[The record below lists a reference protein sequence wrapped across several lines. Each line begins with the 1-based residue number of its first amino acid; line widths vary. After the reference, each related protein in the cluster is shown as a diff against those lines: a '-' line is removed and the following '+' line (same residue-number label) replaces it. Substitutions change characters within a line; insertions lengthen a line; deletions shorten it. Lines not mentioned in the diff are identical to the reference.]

1 MQIDPAA
8 LTQQQLYKI
17 LVGSVVPRPIA
28 WVSTLN
34 AAGQRN
40 LAPFSFFNVVCPQPP
55 TLSIATQIRGTDGLE
70 KDTAYNI
77 RATGEFVVNI
87 VTEATLSAM
96 NITSTEFAPEVDE
109 FAAARLTPAPSIMVK
124 PPRVLESPIQFECK
138 LNQIVMIQN
147 GPNNA
152 PGGGSLILGTIV
164 YIHVSDEVLLD
175 NYKIDARALHPVGRL
190 AGAEYCHVTDLFAL
204 ERPGPLAPSTVT
216 PPATCP

>member
-138 LNQIVMIQN
+138 LNQIVMI
-147 GPNNA
+147 
-152 PGGGSLILGTIV
+152 
-164 YIHVSDEVLLD
+164 
-175 NYKIDARALHPVGRL
+175 
-190 AGAEYCHVTDLFAL
+190 
-204 ERPGPLAPSTVT
+204 
-216 PPATCP
+216 